1 QKEYGLDPEQMS
13 RMKVILVTHSMG
25 GLVARALTQL
35 HGYERVL
42 GVVHGVQPATG
53 SSTIYHHMRCGYEGI
68 AQVVLGRNA
77 GEVTAVVANSAGAL
91 ELAPSAEYR
100 EGRPWLFLCD
110 AQGQVLKDID
120 GKPRAYPQ
128 NQNPYEEIYKSST
141 WYGLVPEQNA
151 QYLDLSNTE
160 NKKKNPRVIF
170 EKKID
175 AIADFH
181 NELATAGY
189 HVETYIHYGADDS
202 RHSWRDLI
210 WKGDPTP
217 LETPGATLN
226 DDENGTYNSWFRRG
240 LPTIVQGPLEAG
252 NPLDA
257 SGSGGDET
265 VPTDSGQA
273 PALAGVK
280 ASFRHGSKGK
290 GQANTKRG

>member
-1 QKEYGLDPEQMS
+1 
-13 RMKVILVTHSMG
+13 
-25 GLVARALTQL
+25 
-35 HGYERVL
+35 

-128 NQNPYEEIYKSST
+128 NQDPYEEIYKSST

-189 HVETYIHYGADDS
+189 HVETYVHYGADDS
-202 RHSWRDLI
+202 R
-210 WKGDPTP
+210 
-217 LETPGATLN
+217 
-226 DDENGTYNSWFRRG
+226 
-240 LPTIVQGPLEAG
+240 
-252 NPLDA
+252 
-257 SGSGGDET
+257 
-265 VPTDSGQA
+265 
-273 PALAGVK
+273 
-280 ASFRHGSKGK
+280 
-290 GQANTKRG
+290 

>member
-1 QKEYGLDPEQMS
+1 
-13 RMKVILVTHSMG
+13 MG

-128 NQNPYEEIYKSST
+128 NQDPYEEIYKSST

-151 QYLDLSNTE
+151 QYLDMSD
-160 NKKKNPRVIF
+160 KKKV
-170 EKKID
+170 
-175 AIADFH
+175 
-181 NELATAGY
+181 
-189 HVETYIHYGADDS
+189 
-202 RHSWRDLI
+202 
-210 WKGDPTP
+210 
-217 LETPGATLN
+217 
-226 DDENGTYNSWFRRG
+226 
-240 LPTIVQGPLEAG
+240 
-252 NPLDA
+252 
-257 SGSGGDET
+257 
-265 VPTDSGQA
+265 
-273 PALAGVK
+273 
-280 ASFRHGSKGK
+280 
-290 GQANTKRG
+290 